1 MRMMMVNIIIDGRK
15 IKAKEGSTILKNA
28 RELKIDIPT
37 LCHHDA
43 LTPAATCRLC
53 AVEVKTNGKWKIT
66 TSCDTVVEQGM
77 EIKTDSDRVRENRR
91 LAAQLLYYKYPS
103 IIVVRDM
110 AQKLGVEV
118 SDEKVDGHDCILC
131 GLCVRA
137 CREVVDVSALRF
149 RDRGLGR
156 DIDET
161 EIEFDPAL
169 CIGCGACAYACP
181 TGYVK
186 MESIDNKRIIWDRV
200 FKMQACSVCGR
211 YFAPRDQLEYI
222 NKKTGVP
229 LSKLSICMS
238 CR

>member
-1 MRMMMVNIIIDGRK
+1 MVNIIIDGRE
-15 IKAKEGSTILKNA
+15 IKAEEGSTILKNA
-28 RELKIDIPT
+28 RGLKIDIPT
-37 LCHHDA
+37 LCHHDE
-43 LTPAATCRLC
+43 LSSAAACRLC

-66 TSCDTVVEQGM
+66 TSCDTVVEEGM
-77 EIKTDSDRVRENRR
+77 EIKTDSDKVKENRK

-103 IIVVRDM
+103 TIVVRDM
-110 AQKLGVEV
+110 ARKLGVEV
-118 SDEKVDGHDCILC
+118 SNEKVDGHDCILC

-156 DIDET
+156 DIDEP

-169 CIGCGACAYACP
+169 CIGCGACAYVCP

-186 MESIDNKRIIWDRV
+186 MESVDNKRIIWDKI

-211 YFAPRDQLEYI
+211 YFAPQDQLEYI

-229 LSKLSICMS
+229 LSKLSTCMS